1 MEGNPIAPRRPGSAR
16 NKRYRARRAT
26 GIAVLTIPAREYEL
40 VEALLSAGRLPDVSA
55 ALDRRRVAH
64 AAAEVLDDF
73 VRRWAQK
80 RDA

>member
-1 MEGNPIAPRRPGSAR
+1 MSGPAR

-26 GIAVLTIPAREYEL
+26 GIVMLTLPAREYEL
-40 VEALLSAGRLPDVSA
+40 VEALLTTERLTVVD

-64 AAAEVLDDF
+64 AAAQVLDDF